1 MTGEKRRLSSWCIW
15 WVIGYLAVWPGTS
28 SGAPVTLRI
37 IFPEEAAE
45 RATEVTQQQTQETTV
60 ETLLLP
66 LIRPR
71 IATEPETRLEEVE
84 VNGQKELRE
93 VVVRRPLEISSLL
106 EAGRLSLLDAGGT
119 QVAVKALLEQNWE
132 SGLSLNLNLGFEHF
146 SLDDGDGDGNSYLI
160 NLGAHQEFLHGL
172 VKLGGLLTWRFVDTE
187 VVDVRQ
193 EVHSFGFGVLAAL
206 EKDLGPLIVS
216 GGIIYQFL
224 QDTGDL
230 ERSNHLLS
238 YGLGIGIPLGRQFV
252 INLEAFQVN
261 NIGRDEDPVIIGA
274 GGTFFATKRWG
285 VTLGWKTI
293 LNVDGFTSHEG
304 VVGASARF

>member
-1 MTGEKRRLSSWCIW
+1 M
-15 WVIGYLAVWPGTS
+15 VWPGIS
-28 SGAPVTLRI
+28 FGGPVTLRI
-37 IFPEEAAE
+37 IFPEDAAD
-45 RATEVTQQQTQETTV
+45 RATEVTQQRALETTFESLV
-60 ETLLLP
+60 LP
-66 LIRPR
+66 PIRPR
-71 IATEPETRLEEVE
+71 IATEPETRLEEIE
-84 VNGQKELRE
+84 VDGQKELRE

-106 EAGRLSLLDAGGT
+106 EVGRLSLLDADGT

-132 SGLSLNLNLGFEHF
+132 SGLNLSLNLGFEHF
-146 SLDDGDGDGNSYLI
+146 NLDDGDGDGNSYLV

-172 VKLGGLLTWRFVDTE
+172 VKLGGLLTWRFVDTD

-193 EVHSFGFGVLAAL
+193 EVHSFGFGIFAAA
-206 EKDLGPLIVS
+206 EKDFGPLIVS
-216 GGIIYQFL
+216 GGLIYQFL

-238 YGLGIGIPLGRQFV
+238 YGLEVGIPLGQRFI
-252 INLEAFQVN
+252 INLEVFQIN
-261 NIGRDEDPVIIGA
+261 NVERDEDPVIIGA
-274 GGTFFATKRWG
+274 GGTFYVTKRWG